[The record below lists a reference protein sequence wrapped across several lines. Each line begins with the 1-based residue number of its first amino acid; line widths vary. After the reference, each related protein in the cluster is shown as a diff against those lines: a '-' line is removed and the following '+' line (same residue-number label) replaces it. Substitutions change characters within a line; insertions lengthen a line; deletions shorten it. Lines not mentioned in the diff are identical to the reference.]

1 MSRGLPPC
9 VVCHK
14 DVPFGERLAVTV
26 GDGSAEMLWV
36 HERCATQLA
45 AHLLL
50 QTLQGHRPTRPER
63 KVIAVSRAG
72 LTPRERMVL
81 RCMAN
86 GYTNQQIA
94 TELGVKHKT
103 ARNIVSSVLA
113 KLDAVNRVEA
123 VAIATREGLLD

>member
-1 MSRGLPPC
+1 
-9 VVCHK
+9 VVC
-14 DVPFGERLAVTV
+14 DEEAAFADRFPVTV
-26 GDGSAEMLWV
+26 GDGSSEVLWV

-50 QTLQGHRPTRPER
+50 QTLQNHDPGRPER
-63 KVIAVSRAG
+63 RTIETTPAVHRAG
-72 LTPRERMVL
+72 LTSREHRAL
-81 RCMAN
+81 RCMAS

-94 TELGVKHKT
+94 AELGVKHKT
-103 ARNIVSSVLA
+103 ARNLVSAVLA